1 MKNKIY
7 NDPLE
12 LYNVMLRDISKAKK
26 YIYLETYIY
35 DNDQTGR
42 RFREALIKKAKQG
55 VEVKVLLDGWG
66 TQVKEDFFSELVV
79 EGGEARLFRRVK
91 LRPKFFTHNHE
102 RDHKKLLIIDD
113 SITYVGSTNISNEC
127 LFWREATLKL
137 NGTVAH
143 KFKEIFLKSYG
154 DYKKSFIDQTKNVRK
169 IFSNGFELVIDEPSF
184 IFQNVK
190 KRMLRMIR
198 QAKHQI
204 IIETPYFVPDIFFRR
219 ALRKA
224 AKKGIDVK
232 LIIPKISDVR
242 LVDILREKFL
252 GKMDQAGVKIF
263 YYKPRILH
271 SKLIL
276 ADDKQFSLGSSNI
289 DYRSFIH
296 QFEVCVFGKDENISS
311 QIKKHLHQSMSD
323 SEEFDY
329 VKWKDRSTIHKI
341 MEDIIYLFKQFI

>member
-7 NDPLE
+7 EDPLE

-26 YIYLETYIY
+26 YVYLETYIY
-35 DNDQTGR
+35 DDDHTGR
-42 RFREALIKKAKQG
+42 RFKEALIKKAKQG
-55 VEVKVLLDGWG
+55 VEVKVLLDAWG
-66 TQVKEDFFSELVV
+66 TQVKENFFSELIL
-79 EGGEARLFRRVK
+79 EGGEVRLFRRVK

-102 RDHKKLLIIDD
+102 RDHKKLLVIDNK
-113 SITYVGSTNISNEC
+113 ITYVGSTNISNEC
-127 LFWREATLKL
+127 ILWREATLKL
-137 NGTVAH
+137 NGNIAQ
-143 KFKEIFLKSYG
+143 KFKEIFLKSYS
-154 DYKKSFIDQTKNVRK
+154 DYRKSLFDQTKNVRK
-169 IFSNGFELVIDEPSF
+169 IFSNGFELVIDEPSA

-190 KRMLRMIR
+190 KRMIKMIK

-204 IIETPYFVPDIFFRR
+204 IIETPYFVPDLFFRR

-224 AKKGIDVK
+224 AKRGIDVK

-252 GKMDQAGVKIF
+252 GKINQSGVKIY

-271 SKLIL
+271 SKLL
-276 ADDKQFSLGSSNI
+276 LVDSEQFSLGSSNI

-296 QFEVCVFGKDENISS
+296 QFEVCVFGKDKDISL
-311 QIKKHLHQSMSD
+311 QIKKHMHKSMKD
-323 SEEFDY
+323 SEEFIY
-329 VKWKDRSTIHKI
+329 EKWKDRSTIHKL